1 VDSQSILTF
10 GYSNKKP
17 LKEKALFGRK
27 TTPWS
32 EIFQPSAFSLTAQKI
47 NDFLKNRLSKSM
59 LIGSPALTRPS
70 ASSENWTAASP
81 LLEVHDLSRDFGG
94 LRAIASVS
102 FRVFPGEIVGLIG
115 PNGAGKTTL
124 FALLS
129 GFLTPSEGAITFQN
143 VSVAGKRPDRLC
155 HLGLARTFQIVRPFP
170 EMTVLENVKAAAVFG
185 KALKRPAA
193 VMDREIREILAH
205 MGLLAKADHLA
216 SSLSLPERKR
226 LEVARTLATRPELL
240 LLDEV
245 LAGLNPREVEEAI
258 PLIRSLNADRGITI
272 LMIEHNLKAI
282 MGICH
287 RLLVINFG
295 QLIFDG
301 PPEEAVQNPA
311 VIQAYL
317 GEKTGA

>member
-1 VDSQSILTF
+1 MVDLAVSVQDHL
-10 GYSNKKP
+10 G
-17 LKEKALFGRK
+17 
-27 TTPWS
+27 
-32 EIFQPSAFSLTAQKI
+32 
-47 NDFLKNRLSKSM
+47 
-59 LIGSPALTRPS
+59 
-70 ASSENWTAASP
+70 SP
-81 LLEVHDLSRDFGG
+81 LLAVRDLSRDFGG

-102 FRVFPGEIVGLIG
+102 FQVFSGEIVGLIG

-129 GFLTPSEGAITFQN
+129 GFLTPSEGEIKFLNQ
-143 VSVAGKRPDRLC
+143 SLAGKRPDRIC

-170 EMTVLENVKAAAVFG
+170 EMTVLENVMAAAVFG
-185 KALKRPAA
+185 KPSKPSSSVITR
-193 VMDREIREILAH
+193 DIQEILAH
-205 MGLLAKADHLA
+205 TGLLAKADLLA

-226 LEVARTLATRPELL
+226 LEVARTLATRPKLL

-258 PLIRSLNADRGITI
+258 PLIRSLNSGRGITI
-272 LMIEHNLKAI
+272 FMIEHNLKAI

-295 QLIFDG
+295 RLIFDG
-301 PPEEAVQNPA
+301 SPKEAVENPE